1 MKKSRL
7 RLFKSTSMLIGVV
20 GIILLISIILVAG
33 YIGFSMVSNGITS
46 EISSGTQYDEL
57 ASLKTQYDNLSSKFD
72 LIKSKYSGD
81 PEKMTEYDT
90 AKIELERAKTAI
102 SNAQSALDSGK
113 PSAEVDA
120 RLNDAK
126 EKLAAAEQAYQKL
139 A

>member
-1 MKKSRL
+1 
-7 RLFKSTSMLIGVV
+7 
-20 GIILLISIILVAG
+20 
-33 YIGFSMVSNGITS
+33 
-46 EISSGTQYDEL
+46 
-57 ASLKTQYDNLSSKFD
+57 
-72 LIKSKYSGD
+72 
-81 PEKMTEYDT
+81 MTEYYT

-126 EKLAAAEQAYQKL
+126 EKLTAAEQAYQKL